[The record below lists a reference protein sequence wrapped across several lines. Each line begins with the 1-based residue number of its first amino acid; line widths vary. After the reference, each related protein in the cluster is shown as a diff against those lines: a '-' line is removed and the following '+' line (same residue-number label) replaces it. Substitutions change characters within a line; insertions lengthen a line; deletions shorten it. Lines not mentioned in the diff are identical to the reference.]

1 MPRAKK
7 TEEKELKK
15 STKKETVKKIVAKP
29 EPKKTAVKVE
39 KKAPAKK
46 VEKKTK
52 VAKAEV
58 KVEELKAPVIEEKVV
73 EEKKAPVK
81 AKKANA
87 QAGKDTGSVEAQI
100 DVFSKKIKSLTSHL
114 KEHIHDFDSKRGL
127 LIMVGK
133 RRRLLNYLKKNEPLK
148 YEKLVKNLKLKK

>member
-7 TEEKELKK
+7 TQEKE
-15 STKKETVKKIVAKP
+15 TKKAAPKAKKEAVEIVA
-29 EPKKTAVKVE
+29 PKKTTKVSAKVTKKAVAPKAVKEV
-39 KKAPAKK
+39 
-46 VEKKTK
+46 K
-52 VAKAEV
+52 VAK
-58 KVEELKAPVIEEKVV
+58 VEEIKEVTPVEKSEKAE
-73 EEKKAPVK
+73 K
-81 AKKANA
+81 AKQKKHNA

-100 DVFSKKIKSLTSHL
+100 AVFSKKIKSLTDHL
-114 KEHIHDFDSKRGL
+114 KHHIHDFDSKRGL